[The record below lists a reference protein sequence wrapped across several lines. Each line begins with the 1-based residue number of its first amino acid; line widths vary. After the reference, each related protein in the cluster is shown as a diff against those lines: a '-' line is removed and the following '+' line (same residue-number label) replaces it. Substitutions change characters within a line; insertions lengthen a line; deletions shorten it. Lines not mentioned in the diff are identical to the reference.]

1 MSLHTIEPT
10 VPPVDQPAVQVV
22 AVSKTYGR
30 GANTVHA
37 LRNVT
42 AAFPSATFTA
52 VMGPSGSGKS
62 TLLHVSA
69 GLDRP
74 SSGDVRVGGTDLTRM
89 SEKRLT
95 YLRRK
100 RIGFVFQAY
109 NLMASLTV
117 AQNITLPSRLAGS
130 RPDRAWLM
138 EVAQG
143 VGLEGHLARRPGQLS
158 GGQQQRVAVAR
169 ALVTRP
175 DVVFA
180 DEPTGALDSRTDRR
194 RKLST
199 SAPERESRFPV
210 GSSAKTTS
218 GFAIRAR
225 AIATRCC

>member
-1 MSLHTIEPT
+1 MLKELPMSLHTIEPT
-10 VPPVDQPAVQVV
+10 IPPVDQPAVQVV

-30 GANTVHA
+30 GANAVHA
-37 LRNVT
+37 LREVT
-42 AAFPSATFTA
+42 AAFPPATFTA

-89 SEKRLT
+89 SEKQLT

-143 VGLEGHLARRPGQLS
+143 VGLERHLARRPGQLS

-180 DEPTGALDSRTDRR
+180 DEPTGALDSRTGARS
-194 RKLST
+194 ST
-199 SAPERESRFPV
+199 
-210 GSSAKTTS
+210 
-218 GFAIRAR
+218 
-225 AIATRCC
+225 CCVSPSTDTG

>member
-10 VPPVDQPAVQVV
+10 TPPVHQPAVQVV

-37 LRNVT
+37 LRSVT
-42 AAFPSATFTA
+42 AAFPPGTFTA

-74 SSGDVRVGGTDLTRM
+74 SSGDVRVGGTDLTCM

-95 YLRRK
+95 YLRRN

-109 NLMASLTV
+109 NLMPSLTV

-130 RPDRAWLM
+130 RPDPAWLM
-138 EVAQG
+138 EVARG
-143 VGLEGHLARRPGQLS
+143 VGLEGHHGTPSGAAVRRPAAAG
-158 GGQQQRVAVAR
+158 
-169 ALVTRP
+169 
-175 DVVFA
+175 
-180 DEPTGALDSRTDRR
+180 RR
-194 RKLST
+194 R
-199 SAPERESRFPV
+199 PRPRD
-210 GSSAKTTS
+210 TTRR
-218 GFAIRAR
+218 GLRR
-225 AIATRCC
+225 